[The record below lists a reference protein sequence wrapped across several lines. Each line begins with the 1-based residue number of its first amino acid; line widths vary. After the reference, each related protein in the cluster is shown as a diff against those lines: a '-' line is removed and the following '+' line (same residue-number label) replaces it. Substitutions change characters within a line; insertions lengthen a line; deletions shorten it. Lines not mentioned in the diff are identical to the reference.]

1 MVVLRK
7 WGARKD
13 LANEVDSG
21 ITTCSKFTNDFEL
34 TSNSFVVVDG
44 WSLGRLVE
52 PGKVNNDLALEGHS
66 LANNV
71 ALGKDGF
78 IMKGDG
84 GV

>member
-7 WGARKD
+7 WRARKD

-21 ITTCSKFTNDFEL
+21 ITACSKFTNDFEL
-34 TSNSFVVVDG
+34 ASNSFVVVDG

-52 PGKVNNDLALEGHS
+52 PGDVKKGFALEGNS

-71 ALGKDGF
+71 ALGKDCF
-78 IMKGDG
+78 IMKGDD

>member
-1 MVVLRK
+1 
-7 WGARKD
+7 
-13 LANEVDSG
+13 
-21 ITTCSKFTNDFEL
+21 L

-52 PGKVNNDLALEGHS
+52 PGKVKKGFTLEGHS